1 MLDEIRLPS
10 RVSPAGDGRSCALEE
25 IGARVAHLREL
36 ALALLAEI
44 GLLEEGGAIPRG
56 CDCPPGER
64 AACLPEQV
72 RRLEV
77 TLIRRALAV
86 SGRNKAEAAR
96 RLGIKPNTLFYKM
109 RLYGL
114 CAGEGER
121 RGDAP
126 QGSGSSPPSPS
137 SLAGGVSP
145 GGRLSGGGSP
155 FSGRR
160 RSTEQ
165 SSSS

>member
-1 MLDEIRLPS
+1 MPDEDKLPS
-10 RVSPAGDGRSCALEE
+10 RVSPAGDGRPCALAE
-25 IGARVAHLREL
+25 IGERVAHLREL
-36 ALALLAEI
+36 AIALLAEI
-44 GLLEEGGAIPRG
+44 GLLEEGGAAARV
-56 CDCPPGER
+56 CDCPPGEP
-64 AACLPEQV
+64 AAGLPEQV

-77 TLIRRALAV
+77 TLIKRALAV

-96 RLGIKPNTLFYKM
+96 RLGINPNTLFYKM

-114 CAGEGER
+114 CASEGAK
-121 RGDAP
+121 GDDAA
-126 QGSGSSPPSPS
+126 QDSGSSSPSPS
-137 SLAGGVSP
+137 PPSGSVSP